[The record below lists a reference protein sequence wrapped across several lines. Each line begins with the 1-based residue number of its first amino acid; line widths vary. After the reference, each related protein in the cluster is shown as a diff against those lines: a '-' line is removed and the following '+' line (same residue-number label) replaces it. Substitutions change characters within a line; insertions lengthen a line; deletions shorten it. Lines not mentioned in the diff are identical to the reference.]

1 MIDSLCAIVLD
12 FDGVVVE
19 SNDIK
24 TQAFDRVFS
33 RFPAYKEKLMQF
45 HFCNIS
51 LARGEKFN
59 YLLELI
65 AEENNEKLKREISI
79 EFSEYTTDLIL
90 SAPLVKGIEN
100 FFNHFSGEVPLYLA
114 SVTPEEDLK
123 LILKHRNLNHCFDGV
138 YGCPP
143 WIKSN
148 AIRDVLLQK
157 SINADQ
163 CLLIGDSEGDRAA
176 ASEVGVRFIARNSGL
191 SFNEAPALI
200 FSDMDEITEY
210 LIDAK

>member
-1 MIDSLCAIVLD
+1 LD

-33 RFPAYKEKLMQF
+33 RFPAYKERLMQF
-45 HFCNIS
+45 HFANIS

-59 YLLELI
+59 YLLELM
-65 AEENNEKLKREISI
+65 AEENNEKLKREVSI

-100 FFNHFSGEVPLYLA
+100 FFNQFSGKVPLYLA
-114 SVTPEEDLK
+114 SVTPEEDLN
-123 LILKHRNLNHCFDGV
+123 LILKYRNLNCWFDGV

-157 SINADQ
+157 GINADQ

-176 ASEVGVRFIARNSGL
+176 ALEVGVRFIARNSGL
-191 SFNEAPALI
+191 SFKEAPALI
-200 FSDMDEITEY
+200 FSDMDEITDY
-210 LIDAK
+210 LVHVKL